1 MCGGVVGD
9 IGESIDKAV
18 TQPIG
23 KGLSE
28 VDTFVNREIPGGWT
42 LPAVIAAAYATGYL
56 DPSVFGAEGVA
67 AGTAEGATAAG
78 NAAYADA
85 LAAGYTTEEATVMA
99 NAAAESYASYG
110 GSSAMTGEQ
119 LTSAYAS
126 QPAPIFDYSTEAT
139 LTPGGNVVP
148 ATTLPTEMAAIDAEI
163 AKAGAE
169 AAKNLPPKI
178 SPFQAIQG
186 VRAAT
191 GLLGGGQQQQQA
203 YPQMQMGGRTQM
215 PQGAVDYSGIY
226 NLLAL
231 QRPKNPNS
239 LLG

>member
-9 IGESIDKAV
+9 IGESIDKAI

-28 VDTFVNREIPGGWT
+28 VDKFVNREVPGGWT

-85 LAAGYTTEEATVMA
+85 LAAGYTAEEATVMA

-126 QPAPIFDYSTEAT
+126 QPAPIYDYSTEAT

-163 AKAGAE
+163 TKAGAE
-169 AAKNLPPKI
+169 AAKTAAKI
-178 SPFQAIQG
+178 SPMQALMG
-186 VRAAT
+186 ARMAT
-191 GLLGGGQQQQQA
+191 GLLGGGQQQQ
-203 YPQMQMGGRTQM
+203 YPQLPQMGGAQARM

-231 QRPKNPNS
+231 QRPRNPNS